1 MQQGPQRQSLGQ
13 RLPTN
18 LRTPHVMDFDLSWL
32 LLALP
37 AAFALGWLASRLDLR
52 QVKREHRDAPRAY
65 FKGLSLLLNE
75 QQDKAIDVFIEAIQN
90 DPDTVDLHFA
100 LGSLFRRRGEFQRAI
115 RVHEHLL
122 TRADLPVEERQRARH
137 ALAQD
142 FLRAGLFDRAEDSF
156 RQLEGTT
163 FQTQARLA
171 LLSLSERAHE
181 WDRAIEVAGL
191 LQASE
196 AGSFSARIGHY
207 HCEAAHEL
215 RARGDVAAAAARLE
229 TARQAAPDL
238 ARPWVL
244 AGQWALQDGQPGAAL
259 QAWQSLLNRNSR
271 AFDLVA
277 ADYATVS
284 RQEGRTE
291 TARRQLQTQ
300 FEKAPTLAL
309 LRALL
314 ALDFPAPGT
323 SKPQPSAQ
331 NGAAAL
337 PMPGKLEASPRD
349 QNSHLEP
356 HAVERLVQAL
366 KTMPSL
372 SAAALLMRQPVASW
386 GEAGLAA
393 IQAAVDRAAQP
404 VQRYRCAACGFEAQ
418 RYFWQC
424 PGCLGWDTFPP
435 QTIEEL

>member
-1 MQQGPQRQSLGQ
+1 
-13 RLPTN
+13 
-18 LRTPHVMDFDLSWL
+18 MDFDLSWL

-52 QVKREHRDAPRAY
+52 QVRREHRDAPRAY

-122 TRADLPVEERQRARH
+122 TRADLPLEERHRARH

-156 RQLEGTT
+156 QQLESTG

-171 LLSLSERAHE
+171 LLSLRERARE
-181 WDRAIEVAGL
+181 WNRAVEVASL
-191 LQASE
+191 LQASD

-207 HCEAAHEL
+207 RCEAATEL
-215 RARGDVAAAAARLE
+215 RAAGDATAASARLVA
-229 TARQAAPDL
+229 ARQAASDL

-244 AGQWALQDGQPGAAL
+244 AGQWALQDGRPELAMP
-259 QAWQSLLNRNSR
+259 AWQHLLQHNPR

-277 ADYATVS
+277 ADYVAAA
-284 RQEGRTE
+284 RQRGLGDE
-291 TARRQLQTQ
+291 ARRLLQGQ
-300 FEKAPTLAL
+300 FERAPTLAL

-314 ALDFPAPGT
+314 GLD
-323 SKPQPSAQ
+323 
-331 NGAAAL
+331 AAHD
-337 PMPGKLEASPRD
+337 EHTT
-349 QNSHLEP
+349 Q
-356 HAVERLVQAL
+356 RLVQAL
-366 KTMPSL
+366 AAMPSL
-372 SAAALLMRQPVASW
+372 SAAALLMREPVESW
-386 GEAGLAA
+386 GPTGLEAARN
-393 IQAAVDRAAQP
+393 AVERAARP
-404 VQRYRCAACGFEAQ
+404 LQRYRCAACGFEAQ

>member
-1 MQQGPQRQSLGQ
+1 
-13 RLPTN
+13 
-18 LRTPHVMDFDLSWL
+18 MDFDLSWL

-52 QVKREHRDAPRAY
+52 QVRREHRDAPRAY

-122 TRADLPVEERQRARH
+122 TRADLPLEERHRARH

-156 RQLEGTT
+156 QQLEGTG

-171 LLSLSERAHE
+171 LLSLRERARE
-181 WDRAIEVAGL
+181 WNRAVEVASL
-191 LQASE
+191 LQASD

-207 HCEAAHEL
+207 HCEAASEL
-215 RARGDVAAAAARLE
+215 RAAGDATAASARLVA
-229 TARQAAPDL
+229 ARQAASDL

-244 AGQWALQDGQPGAAL
+244 AGQWALQDGRPEVAM
-259 QAWQSLLNRNSR
+259 QAWQSLLQRNPR

-277 ADYATVS
+277 ADYVAAA
-284 RQEGRTE
+284 RQRGLGDE
-291 TARRQLQTQ
+291 ARRLLQGQ
-300 FEKAPTLAL
+300 FERAPTLAL

-314 ALDFPAPGT
+314 GLD
-323 SKPQPSAQ
+323 
-331 NGAAAL
+331 AAHD
-337 PMPGKLEASPRD
+337 EHTT
-349 QNSHLEP
+349 Q
-356 HAVERLVQAL
+356 RLVQAL
-366 KTMPSL
+366 AAMPSL
-372 SAAALLMRQPVASW
+372 SAAALLMREPVESW
-386 GEAGLAA
+386 GLTGLEAARN
-393 IQAAVDRAAQP
+393 AVERAARP
-404 VQRYRCAACGFEAQ
+404 LQRYRCAACGFEAQ

>member
-1 MQQGPQRQSLGQ
+1 
-13 RLPTN
+13 
-18 LRTPHVMDFDLSWL
+18 MDFDLSWL

-52 QVKREHRDAPRAY
+52 QVRREHRDAPRAY

-122 TRADLPVEERQRARH
+122 TRADLPLEERHRARH

-156 RQLEGTT
+156 QQLEGTG

-171 LLSLSERAHE
+171 LLSLRERARE
-181 WDRAIEVAGL
+181 WNRAVEVASL
-191 LQASE
+191 LQASD

-207 HCEAAHEL
+207 HCEAASEL
-215 RARGDVAAAAARLE
+215 RAAGDATAASARLDA
-229 TARQAAPDL
+229 ARQAASDL

-244 AGQWALQDGQPGAAL
+244 AGQWALQDGRPELAMP
-259 QAWQSLLNRNSR
+259 AWQHLLQHNPR

-277 ADYATVS
+277 ADYVAAA
-284 RQEGRTE
+284 RQRGLGDE
-291 TARRQLQTQ
+291 ARRLLQGQ
-300 FEKAPTLAL
+300 FERAPTLAL

-314 ALDFPAPGT
+314 GLD
-323 SKPQPSAQ
+323 
-331 NGAAAL
+331 AAHD
-337 PMPGKLEASPRD
+337 EHTT
-349 QNSHLEP
+349 Q
-356 HAVERLVQAL
+356 RLVQAL
-366 KTMPSL
+366 AAMPSL
-372 SAAALLMRQPVASW
+372 SAAALLMREPVESW
-386 GEAGLAA
+386 GPTGLEAARN
-393 IQAAVDRAAQP
+393 AVERAARP
-404 VQRYRCAACGFEAQ
+404 LQRYRCAACGFEAQ

>member
-1 MQQGPQRQSLGQ
+1 
-13 RLPTN
+13 
-18 LRTPHVMDFDLSWL
+18 MDFDLSWL

-37 AAFALGWLASRLDLR
+37 VAFALGWLASRLDLR
-52 QVKREHRDAPRAY
+52 QVRREHRDAPRAY

-122 TRADLPVEERQRARH
+122 TRGDLPQEERQRARH

-156 RQLEGTT
+156 RQLEGTA

-191 LQASE
+191 LQASD
-196 AGSFSARIGHY
+196 AGSFSTRMGHY
-207 HCEAAHEL
+207 HCEAAQEL
-215 RARGDVAAAAARLE
+215 RARGEVTAAAARLE
-229 TARQAAPDL
+229 AARQAAPDL
-238 ARPWVL
+238 ARPWVQ
-244 AGQWALQDGQPGAAL
+244 AGHWALQDGEPGAAL
-259 QAWQSLLNRNSR
+259 QAWQSLLQRNSR

-277 ADYATVS
+277 ADYATVAH
-284 RQEGRTE
+284 QQGLAE
-291 TARRQLQTQ
+291 TARQLLQTQ
-300 FEKAPTLAL
+300 FEQAPRLAL
-309 LRALL
+309 LKALL
-314 ALDFPAPGT
+314 ALDFAG
-323 SKPQPSAQ
+323 AQ
-331 NGAAAL
+331 NSESHFAVQHAAATRPEQAL
-337 PMPGKLEASPRD
+337 LGEPPPD
-349 QNSHLEP
+349 QDRTVRP
-356 HAVERLVQAL
+356 QAVQQLIKAL

-372 SAAALLMRQPVASW
+372 SAAALLMRQPVESW
-386 GEAGLAA
+386 GEEGLAA
-393 IQAAVDRAAQP
+393 ARAAVDRAARP

>member
-1 MQQGPQRQSLGQ
+1 
-13 RLPTN
+13 
-18 LRTPHVMDFDLSWL
+18 MDFDLSRL

-52 QVKREHRDAPRAY
+52 QVRREHRDAPRAY

-122 TRADLPVEERQRARH
+122 TRADLPLEERHRARH

-156 RQLEGTT
+156 QQLEGTA

-171 LLSLSERAHE
+171 LLSLRERARE
-181 WDRAIEVAGL
+181 WNRAIEVASL
-191 LQASE
+191 LQASD
-196 AGSFSARIGHY
+196 AGSFSTRIGHY
-207 HCEAAHEL
+207 HCEAATEL
-215 RARGDVAAAAARLE
+215 RAAGDTTAASARLDA
-229 TARQAAPDL
+229 ARQAASDL

-244 AGQWALQDGQPGAAL
+244 GGQWALQDSLPELAM
-259 QAWQSLLNRNSR
+259 QAWQSLLQRNPR

-277 ADYATVS
+277 ADYVAAA
-284 RQEGRTE
+284 RQRGLEDEAHRL
-291 TARRQLQTQ
+291 LQGQ
-300 FEKAPTLAL
+300 FERAPTLAV

-314 ALDFPAPGT
+314 GLDA
-323 SKPQPSAQ
+323 AQ
-331 NGAAAL
+331 
-337 PMPGKLEASPRD
+337 D
-349 QNSHLEP
+349 QHTTQ
-356 HAVERLVQAL
+356 RLVEAL
-366 KTMPSL
+366 ATMPSL
-372 SAAALLMRQPVASW
+372 SAAALLMRQPVESW
-386 GEAGLAA
+386 GPAGLEAA
-393 IQAAVDRAAQP
+393 RSAVERAARP

>member
-1 MQQGPQRQSLGQ
+1 
-13 RLPTN
+13 
-18 LRTPHVMDFDLSWL
+18 MDFDLSWL

-37 AAFALGWLASRLDLR
+37 ATFGLGWLASRLDLR
-52 QVKREHRDAPRAY
+52 QVRREHKDAPRAY

-122 TRADLPVEERQRARH
+122 TRADLPLEERHRARH

-156 RQLEGTT
+156 QQLEGTT

-171 LLSLSERAHE
+171 LLSLRERARE
-181 WDRAIEVAGL
+181 WDGAIEVASL
-191 LQASE
+191 LQASD
-196 AGSFSARIGHY
+196 AGSFAARIGHY
-207 HCEAAHEL
+207 HCEAATEL
-215 RARGDVAAAAARLE
+215 RARGDMAAASARLE
-229 TARQAAPDL
+229 AARQAAPDL
-238 ARPWVL
+238 ARPGVL
-244 AGQWALQDGQPGAAL
+244 AGQWALQDGHVQTAL
-259 QAWQSLLNRNSR
+259 QAWAGLLQRNPR
-271 AFDLVA
+271 AFDLIA
-277 ADYATVS
+277 ADYAAAA
-284 RQEGRTE
+284 REQGLGED
-291 TARRQLQTQ
+291 ARRLMQAQ
-300 FEKAPTLAL
+300 FAQVPTLAL

-314 ALDFPAPGT
+314 GLDLPTPQRTGQAAPAEAIPMQPADRVSGSVAGGTTAAEHDGALG
-323 SKPQPSAQ
+323 PQ
-331 NGAAAL
+331 
-337 PMPGKLEASPRD
+337 
-349 QNSHLEP
+349 
-356 HAVERLVQAL
+356 AVQRLVQAL
-366 KTMPSL
+366 KVMPSL
-372 SAAALLMRQPVASW
+372 SAAGLLMRQPVETW
-386 GEAGLAA
+386 GNDGLEAAR
-393 IQAAVDRAAQP
+393 AAVERAARP

>member
-1 MQQGPQRQSLGQ
+1 
-13 RLPTN
+13 
-18 LRTPHVMDFDLSWL
+18 MDFDLSWL

-37 AAFALGWLASRLDLR
+37 AAFGLGWLASRLDLR
-52 QVKREHRDAPRAY
+52 QVRQEHRDAPRAY

-122 TRADLPVEERQRARH
+122 TRADLPLEERHRARH

-156 RQLEGTT
+156 QRLEETS

-171 LLSLSERAHE
+171 LLSLRERARE
-181 WDRAIEVAGL
+181 WDRAIEVAAL
-191 LQASE
+191 LQTSD
-196 AGSFSARIGHY
+196 AGSFTARIGHY
-207 HCEAAHEL
+207 HCEAATEL
-215 RARGDVAAAAARLE
+215 RARGDVTGASARLE
-229 TARQAAPDL
+229 AARQAAPDL
-238 ARPWVL
+238 ARPGVL
-244 AGQWALQDGQPGAAL
+244 AGQWALQDGQVQAAL
-259 QAWQSLLNRNSR
+259 HAWAGLLQRNPR

-277 ADYATVS
+277 TDYAAA
-284 RQEGRTE
+284 
-291 TARRQLQTQ
+291 ARRQGQGDDACKLMQAQ
-300 FEKAPTLAL
+300 YARAPTLAL

-314 ALDFPAPGT
+314 ELDVPAPLDTASAPPAPSQVNLAPPADPAKGST
-323 SKPQPSAQ
+323 QGSMSENVAPAGQGLALGPQAT
-331 NGAAAL
+331 
-337 PMPGKLEASPRD
+337 
-349 QNSHLEP
+349 H
-356 HAVERLVQAL
+356 RLVQAL
-366 KTMPSL
+366 KVMPSL
-372 SAAALLMRQPVASW
+372 SAAGLLMRQPVEAW
-386 GEAGLAA
+386 GNDGLEAVRS
-393 IQAAVDRAAQP
+393 AVERAARP